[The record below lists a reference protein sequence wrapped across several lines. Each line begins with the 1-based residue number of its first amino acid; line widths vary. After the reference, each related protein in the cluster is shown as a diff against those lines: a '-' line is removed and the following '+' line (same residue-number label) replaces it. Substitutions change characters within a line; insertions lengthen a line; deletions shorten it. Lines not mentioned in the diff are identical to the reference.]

1 MSDKRMTPNQG
12 KQVQCYMDIK
22 IGPRFAGR
30 MVFEVRA
37 CVCACVCLAASLLLG
52 GMEGRQ
58 DRAHTRASAPSPTR
72 TLSHNL

>member
-1 MSDKRMTPNQG
+1 MEKRVAPNQG

-37 CVCACVCLAASLLLG
+37 TIDWGRDLVGVSG
-52 GMEGRQ
+52 GPP
-58 DRAHTRASAPSPTR
+58 AHTLT
-72 TLSHNL
+72 HNATPQPLH